1 MIQEPTRITKNS
13 ATVIDNIFCNSK
25 TTLESSGAI
34 IYDISDHLPI
44 FTVTNA
50 GKRKDVVDDYMDIQ
64 IGLSEKDM
72 DLIEQRIDVTELEC
86 ITKIRDVNEA
96 YDKMIT
102 LLEKNIKGIGKK
114 S

>member
-1 MIQEPTRITKNS
+1 MCGDYNIDLLKVSEHQDTKYFLDGMFTDGFKPLIQEPTRITKDS

-25 TTLESSGAI
+25 TTLENSGAI

-50 GKRKDVVDDYMDIQ
+50 GKGKDVVDDNMNIQ

-72 DLIEQRIDVTELEC
+72 NLI
-86 ITKIRDVNEA
+86 
-96 YDKMIT
+96 
-102 LLEKNIKGIGKK
+102 
-114 S
+114 